1 MQCYLHAYDLPS
13 MKEDLINDWNNNH
26 LSSQHHDVEIYFNHR
41 KGIGILQL
49 RNDYMDKNHYIDTL
63 ATEIKKAG
71 FGDKYVEKC
80 VKYASRLLENGLP
93 VIFDTK
99 HLSLLIGIRP
109 VDLTKM
115 IFAEELFYRQIGIPK
130 KSGGI
135 RQLDI
140 PSYDLKYIQ
149 HWILINILYK
159 IPISCHAYGFQL
171 NKSIVD
177 NARIHTNKHCV
188 INIDIKDFFPSILFE
203 CVFRIFAYYGYT
215 KEVSFILSKLCT
227 YKGKL
232 PQGSPASPYISNI
245 VCLKLDA
252 RLAALAKT
260 YQANYSRYA
269 DDITFSGNA
278 DIKSILHPSVKII
291 REESFIPN
299 NDKTRV
305 LYANQRQEVTG
316 LIVNG
321 DRVRV
326 PKVYKRKL
334 LQELYY
340 CSKYG
345 VEDHLKKIGCD
356 KTFYKEHIYGKIF
369 YIKMV
374 EPEEAIRLF
383 KIADQIDWGY

>member
-1 MQCYLHAYDLPS
+1 
-13 MKEDLINDWNNNH
+13 MKEALINDWNNNH
-26 LSSQHHDVEIYFNHR
+26 LSPQHQDVEIYFNHR
-41 KGIGILQL
+41 KGIGILHL
-49 RNDYMDKNHYIDTL
+49 RNDHMEKKHYLETL
-63 ATEIKKAG
+63 ATEILQAG
-71 FGDKYVEKC
+71 YGEKYVDRC
-80 VKYASRLLENGLP
+80 VRYASRLLENGLP

-109 VDLTKM
+109 GDLTKM
-115 IFAEELFYRQIGIPK
+115 IFAEEPFYRQISIPK
-130 KSGGI
+130 KAGGI

-149 HWILINILYK
+149 HWILKNILYK
-159 IPISCHAYGFQL
+159 IPISNYAYGFQL
-171 NKSIVD
+171 NKSILD
-177 NARIHTNKHCV
+177 NASVHTNKHCV
-188 INIDIKDFFPSILFE
+188 INIDIKDFFPSISFE
-203 CVFRIFAYYGYT
+203 RIFRIFAYYGYT

-252 RLAALAKT
+252 RLASLAKT
-260 YQANYSRYA
+260 YKAEYSRYA
-269 DDITFSGNA
+269 DDITFSGKA
-278 DIKSILHPSVKII
+278 DIKSILPPTHKII
-291 REESFIPN
+291 RDEGFN
-299 NDKTRV
+299 LNKDKTRV

-321 DRVRV
+321 SRVRI
-326 PKVYKRKL
+326 PRVYKRKL

-356 KTFYKEHIYGKIF
+356 KAFYKEHIYGKIY

-383 KIADQIDWGY
+383 KMADQIDWGY